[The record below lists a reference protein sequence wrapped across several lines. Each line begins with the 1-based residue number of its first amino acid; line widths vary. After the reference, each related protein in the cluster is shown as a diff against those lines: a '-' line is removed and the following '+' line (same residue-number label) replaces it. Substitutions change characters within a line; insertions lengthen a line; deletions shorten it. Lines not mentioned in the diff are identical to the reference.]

1 MTPEEIKIKFKN
13 PYVITSIF
21 IGLALWILASVTALI
36 MSIKCFKHSGTR
48 AEHALGVT
56 IFALFGPFYW
66 LYYLFNRNYCRSII
80 GK

>member
-1 MTPEEIKIKFKN
+1 MTPEELKKKFKN
-13 PYVITSIF
+13 PYMLSCIF
-21 IGLALWILASVTALI
+21 AFVALWIVASISALA
-36 MSIKCFKHSGTR
+36 MSLSCFKKSGTR
-48 AEHALGVT
+48 AQHAFGVT